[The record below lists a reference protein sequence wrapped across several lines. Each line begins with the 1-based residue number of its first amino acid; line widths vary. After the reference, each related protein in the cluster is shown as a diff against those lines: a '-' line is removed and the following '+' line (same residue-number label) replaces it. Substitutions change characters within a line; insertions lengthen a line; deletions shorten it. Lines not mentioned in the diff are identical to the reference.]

1 MAWGS
6 AGRDVPVSRR
16 QDAVARCFAEDEPVA
31 LPGRLQRGRL
41 DHRLGD
47 EDQGRQLPAREIADA
62 LAGDD
67 NDSVE

>member
-1 MAWGS
+1 
-6 AGRDVPVSRR
+6 
-16 QDAVARCFAEDEPVA
+16 
-31 LPGRLQRGRL
+31 LQRGRL